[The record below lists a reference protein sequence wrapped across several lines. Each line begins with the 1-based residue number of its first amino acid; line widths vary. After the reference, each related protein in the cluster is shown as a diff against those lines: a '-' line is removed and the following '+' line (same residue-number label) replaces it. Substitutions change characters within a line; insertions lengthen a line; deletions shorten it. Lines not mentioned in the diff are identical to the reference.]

1 MSDKIKFTPEELKS
15 VADLQQKYTQATF
28 RLGQVQLEKFDLT
41 DRLNVLEV
49 EVENLRAMV
58 GGAREEEKKLLEAL
72 QSKYGQGQLDLNTGE
87 FTPITAQQP
96 K

>member
-41 DRLNVLEV
+41 DHLNALEV
-49 EVENLRAMV
+49 EVENLRAIV
-58 GGAREEEKKLLEAL
+58 GGAREDEKKLLETL
-72 QSKYGQGQLDLNTGE
+72 QAKYGQGQLDLNTGE
-87 FTPITAQQP
+87 FTPATAPQP